1 MERWYYIR
9 RDLSTRELL
18 QGQIPYYVSE
28 NFKNITKNLK
38 TLSKM
43 FCLICHNQPHF
54 RGKLINIIFVLEGK
68 TVSIDLELVYKKL
81 TPAFFLFF
89 FNKFIVT

>member
-1 MERWYYIR
+1 
-9 RDLSTRELL
+9 
-18 QGQIPYYVSE
+18 
-28 NFKNITKNLK
+28 
-38 TLSKM
+38 M
-43 FCLICHNQPHF
+43 FCLICYNQPHF